1 MKDYRRTDMQLN
13 SGARSISSREPNE
26 RISDLREAPRKIKD
40 KNGSRSKNTS
50 TMSRDELRARRQ
62 ARARYI
68 KRKKRIRNIV
78 IASIAI
84 GALLIIYFLYNIFSG
99 LGKKNISEDTIG
111 NIAEQ
116 IIVEEV
122 VVDAVEE
129 GKSIY
134 GLLDDTNPI
143 PQPEI
148 NIDHLPINEFSRP
161 GLLVN
166 SIDHIVVHYVGN
178 PKTTAEQNRSYYE
191 QIIATMEASV
201 SSNYV
206 VGLDGKIIECV
217 PSYEVAYASNSMNR
231 YSVSIEASHPD
242 ESGSFYKET
251 YDAMVE
257 LTAWL
262 CGRYELTSEDLL
274 RHYDITGKE
283 CPKSFVDN
291 PGEWTNF
298 KSDVQAILDQYS

>member
-1 MKDYRRTDMQLN
+1 MRENRRD
-13 SGARSISSREPNE
+13 P
-26 RISDLREAPRKIKD
+26 
-40 KNGSRSKNTS
+40 S
-50 TMSRDELRARRQ
+50 TMSREELRARRQ

-68 KRKKRIRNIV
+68 QRKKQIRNRK
-78 IASIAI
+78 IAALAIAL
-84 GALLIIYFLYNIFSG
+84 LLIIYFFYSIFGGSD
-99 LGKKNISEDTIG
+99 KETVTDNTADEIVED
-111 NIAEQ
+111 
-116 IIVEEV
+116 IVEEE
-122 VVDAVEE
+122 VEE
-129 GKSIY
+129 KSIY
-134 GLLDDTNPI
+134 GLIDDDNPV
-143 PQPEI
+143 PKPDME
-148 NIDHLPINEFSRP
+148 IDHLPINEFSRP

-166 SIDHIVVHYVGN
+166 SIDYVVVHYVGN

-191 QIIATMEASV
+191 QIITTMEASV

-242 ESGSFYKET
+242 ESGEFYKET
-251 YDAMVE
+251 YDSMVA

-262 CGRYELTSEDLL
+262 CGRYELNSENLL

-291 PGEWTNF
+291 PEKWTLF
-298 KSDVQAILDQYS
+298 KSDVQKILDQYIS